1 VDLWHP
7 DTVVHM
13 DVLHVWINR
22 PEGWQLVA
30 RQATLLAK

>member
-1 VDLWHP
+1 
-7 DTVVHM
+7 M

-22 PEGWQLVA
+22 PKGWQLVA